1 MSETQD
7 CGVIDPALAPVLE
20 RLRTVTTAG
29 DERTDEESLAE
40 LVQLTS
46 LITKRL
52 GVEASHRRRGEAWA
66 DLQRLREAVAGG
78 NLGAAPKL
86 AEAIEGVRKVLGL
99 EHDVAITPAAERVLA
114 RMTRGP
120 LLHMPTGLASWDE
133 ASRGGLLTRRVHV
146 IAGEPDSGKTAL
158 AHQLALHWAR
168 LGYAVVWLAIDEP
181 RDGIEDRIGQAHG
194 LALEDL
200 EAGDGVAVST
210 LAGVLR
216 DLPQLQILDQE
227 EDHVVIED
235 AVRELLAHARRIGA
249 PGAVLVVDSIQTA
262 TCRAASTAARPLQER
277 ERIDAVVAALKAA
290 ARSGVLV
297 LATSETGR
305 GSYRARSAKDR
316 TAEMAAAKGSGS
328 IEFAALTQVVLSRI
342 GKGEYAGDVRVGFAK
357 NKRGAAQWKNGTA
370 FRLERDPDRCTY
382 LDRGRIGDDAPEE
395 RQAPKKPTEENLE
408 PYLGRLRKTL
418 AGLPH
423 GFNGSRDDLVRLA
436 GGKAA
441 LTRAALAL
449 LITRRE
455 VAIERPPGEPARIR
469 MRTAADQLTAPD
481 EAQEEHHR

>member
-7 CGVIDPALAPVLE
+7 AIDPALAPVLE
-20 RLRTVTTAG
+20 RMRTVTTAG
-29 DERTDEESLAE
+29 DERTDEEALTELA
-40 LVQLTS
+40 QLTTV
-46 LITKRL
+46 ITGRL
-52 GVEASHRRRGEAWA
+52 GLEAGERRRGEAWA

-78 NLGAAPKL
+78 NIGAAPRL
-86 AEAIEGVRKVLGL
+86 AEAVASVRKALGL
-99 EHDVAITPAAERVLA
+99 EHAITPAAERVLA

-168 LGYAVVWLAIDEP
+168 LGYAVVWLAVDEP

-455 VAIERPPGEPARIR
+455 VAIERPQGEPARIR

-481 EAQEEHHR
+481 EAPEEHR